1 MASFAAAKQ
10 SLQAAAKVE
19 LHQRIQAAKRLA
31 RESAERLAKAAGAW
45 AEPESLLGQDEL
57 LHTCNKDDTLL
68 VLRAP
73 LRTGALFAEELR
85 GAARHAGLP
94 EALLKPL
101 GGGLWLLRGG
111 GTGAAAAARDAL
123 LAQLPLL
130 AGVRL
135 RLALHA
141 AAADGPALLEAVAAT
156 PPRRERPG
164 WTLHYEQHFPSAD
177 HNHLPFCHVG
187 VAPALA
193 IGLHGALGAGFV
205 DGGGASGAED
215 VDVMGVLETKNA
227 LVLGALLPLPRAPP
241 AGAAPPEASAPPA
254 PPPGGGRSAL
264 PWWVPRWERRPF
276 DFSASLD
283 PLIAAAAVNLAA
295 YAHVVAT
302 AAQGET
308 KSLRSLR
315 VYDPCMGSGTVVAAA
330 AALGHPASGSD
341 KSDDFV
347 GRSADNFAWLGLAPA
362 PPPSVHDATEPFPD
376 AEGGAAPD
384 LVVCN
389 PPWGKNFK
397 GAGGEKETGSAIVAS
412 VLKSFGGATCCF
424 IAPALALEA
433 ALAVEGTVLVAHVR
447 LGGVEAIVVRVDTA
461 KMTEGELSPE

>member
-1 MASFAAAKQ
+1 M
-10 SLQAAAKVE
+10 
-19 LHQRIQAAKRLA
+19 
-31 RESAERLAKAAGAW
+31 
-45 AEPESLLGQDEL
+45 
-57 LHTCNKDDTLL
+57 
-68 VLRAP
+68 
-73 LRTGALFAEELR
+73 
-85 GAARHAGLP
+85 
-94 EALLKPL
+94 
-101 GGGLWLLRGG
+101 
-111 GTGAAAAARDAL
+111 
-123 LAQLPLL
+123 
-130 AGVRL
+130 RL

-141 AAADGPALLEAVAAT
+141 AAADGPALLKAVAAT

-205 DGGGASGAED
+205 DGGGASDAED
-215 VDVMGVLETKNA
+215 VDVIGVLETKNA

-241 AGAAPPEASAPPA
+241 AGAAPPEASAPP
-254 PPPGGGRSAL
+254 PGGGRSAL
-264 PWWVPRWERRPF
+264 PWWVPRWSGGRSTFRR
-276 DFSASLD
+276 ASTRSSPPPPSTSPRTLTS
-283 PLIAAAAVNLAA
+283 PPRP
-295 YAHVVAT
+295 
-302 AAQGET
+302 QGEKT
-308 KSLRSLR
+308 PPLRSLR

-362 PPPSVHDATEPFPD
+362 PPPSVHDATEPFPEAAD
-376 AEGGAAPD
+376 GAVPD

-447 LGGVEAIVVRVDTA
+447 LGGVEAIVIRVDKKAA
-461 KMTEGELSPE
+461 KV

>member
-1 MASFAAAKQ
+1 M
-10 SLQAAAKVE
+10 
-19 LHQRIQAAKRLA
+19 
-31 RESAERLAKAAGAW
+31 
-45 AEPESLLGQDEL
+45 
-57 LHTCNKDDTLL
+57 
-68 VLRAP
+68 LRAP

-141 AAADGPALLEAVAAT
+141 AAADGPALLKAVAAT

-193 IGLHGALGAGFV
+193 IGLHSALGAGFV
-205 DGGGASGAED
+205 GGGARLRRRRRRCRCARDQECSGPWRVA
-215 VDVMGVLETKNA
+215 A
-227 LVLGALLPLPRAPP
+227 AAAPPP
-241 AGAAPPEASAPPA
+241 AGAAPPEASAPLTA
-254 PPPGGGRSAL
+254 PPGGGRSAL

-295 YAHVVAT
+295 YAHVAAT
-302 AAQGET
+302 AAQGEARRP
-308 KSLRSLR
+308 LRSLR
-315 VYDPCMGSGTVVAAA
+315 VYDPCMGSGTVVARGGGARSPGER
-330 AALGHPASGSD
+330 LRQERR
-341 KSDDFV
+341 FQV
-347 GRSADNFAWLGLAPA
+347 RSADNFAWLGVAPA
-362 PPPSVHDATEPFPD
+362 PPPSVHDATEPFPA
-376 AEGGAAPD
+376 AEDGAAPD

-447 LGGVEAIVVRVDTA
+447 LGGVEAIVVRVDKKA
-461 KMTEGELSPE
+461 RE